1 MSNPTEPLAY
11 QNGEYVAADRLSIP
25 ATDSGF
31 VMGIT
36 VAEQLRTFAG
46 QLFRLEA
53 HLQRLS
59 RSLEIVQ
66 IDPGMSMQELAE
78 VARHLVGHNHRL
90 LAAGDDLGLSVFVT
104 PGPYATFSPRA
115 DCQPLVCLHTYPI
128 PFSLWAHTYS
138 TGQRVVIT
146 DVEQVSPSSWPAELK
161 CRSRMHYYLA
171 DRKAQAV
178 DPEARALL
186 LSGDGHLCES
196 STANVVAYFE
206 DEGLVSPP
214 REKILPGIS
223 IGVLSELADQLRIP
237 FFYREIRPKELITA
251 DEVLLTSTSPCLVPV
266 VRVDGETIGEGVPGK
281 VFRKLMSAWS
291 EMVML
296 DIMDQATRFADR

>member
-78 VARHLVGHNHRL
+78 VARHLVGHNQHL
-90 LAAGDDLGLSVFVT
+90 
-104 PGPYATFSPRA
+104 
-115 DCQPLVCLHTYPI
+115 
-128 PFSLWAHTYS
+128 
-138 TGQRVVIT
+138 GQRGRFGAHGI
-146 DVEQVSPSSWPAELK
+146 
-161 CRSRMHYYLA
+161 
-171 DRKAQAV
+171 DRQ
-178 DPEARALL
+178 
-186 LSGDGHLCES
+186 
-196 STANVVAYFE
+196 
-206 DEGLVSPP
+206 
-214 REKILPGIS
+214 
-223 IGVLSELADQLRIP
+223 
-237 FFYREIRPKELITA
+237 
-251 DEVLLTSTSPCLVPV
+251 
-266 VRVDGETIGEGVPGK
+266 
-281 VFRKLMSAWS
+281 
-291 EMVML
+291 
-296 DIMDQATRFADR
+296 